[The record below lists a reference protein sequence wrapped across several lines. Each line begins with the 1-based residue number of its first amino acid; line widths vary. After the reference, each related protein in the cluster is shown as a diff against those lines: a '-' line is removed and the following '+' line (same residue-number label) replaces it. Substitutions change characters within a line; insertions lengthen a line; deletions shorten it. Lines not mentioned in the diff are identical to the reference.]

1 MLFHH
6 VLMPFRYYDFDLRQ
20 LVSFYEVARQR
31 SYRRAADQ
39 LHIAQSAI
47 SRQIQSLEN
56 ALGSRLFER
65 SYQRVT
71 LTDAGR
77 WMQKKLAAVFP
88 ALDEIG
94 ATIDN
99 AVIESPVLRIGDDAM
114 TTAEILVPALRALRK
129 KYPNLS
135 VSLNQNTSHGS
146 FQELKEEIIDCALT
160 AAPAPYKDLVSVKV
174 MEQNVGIVVPEGH
187 PLYGVAE
194 VRLSELHDENWILFP
209 RNANPI
215 LYDEIIS
222 SCHSAGFSPQIVQEV
237 TVRSRA
243 VALAACG
250 IGIATLAE
258 HLKYICIPGT
268 KYVGLSKPT
277 PKMGCYV
284 VHQRGRSDRII
295 EDFVAQ
301 CCGMNSRKRQQA
313 RQKKMSDL

>member
-1 MLFHH
+1 
-6 VLMPFRYYDFDLRQ
+6 MPFRYYDFDLRQ

-94 ATIDN
+94 ASIDN

-146 FQELKEEIIDCALT
+146 LPGAERGDHRLRPHSCA
-160 AAPAPYKDLVSVKV
+160 
-174 MEQNVGIVVPEGH
+174 G
-187 PLYGVAE
+187 
-194 VRLSELHDENWILFP
+194 
-209 RNANPI
+209 
-215 LYDEIIS
+215 
-222 SCHSAGFSPQIVQEV
+222 
-237 TVRSRA
+237 
-243 VALAACG
+243 
-250 IGIATLAE
+250 
-258 HLKYICIPGT
+258 
-268 KYVGLSKPT
+268 
-277 PKMGCYV
+277 
-284 VHQRGRSDRII
+284 
-295 EDFVAQ
+295 
-301 CCGMNSRKRQQA
+301 A
-313 RQKKMSDL
+313 R